1 MGLVLYSDPSDYA
14 PEGVGVFPRGVAMPG
29 TAVQRGNVKIS
40 SGELGDP
47 LTPYC
52 PAIGTEK
59 HLDTFG
65 MWLWLCDEQTMH
77 DMRALIGIMIVIE
90 RIGRMALHRAD

>member
-1 MGLVLYSDPSDYA
+1 VLQARFSQRHGCMGLVLYSDPSDYA

-47 LTPYC
+47 LTPYG
-52 PAIGTEK
+52 PAIGTET
-59 HLDTFG
+59 HFYLNITTG
-65 MWLWLCDEQTMH
+65 
-77 DMRALIGIMIVIE
+77 
-90 RIGRMALHRAD
+90 